1 MTVKEIK
8 ELDYIKGQYAD
19 VEVYRNYNSDRMGF
33 HTDRIQSVESCSED
47 EEVTEFQLMDGE
59 DYNSSICA
67 NTGLK
72 FEDLG
77 FDPEDKILVL
87 KIK

>member
-19 VEVYRNYNSDRMGF
+19 IEVYRNYNSDRMGF
-33 HTDRIQSVESCSED
+33 HTDRIQFVESCAED
-47 EEVTEFQLMDGE
+47 EEVTEFELMDE
-59 DYNSSICA
+59 QDYNSSICA
-67 NTGLK
+67 NTGASFADF
-72 FEDLG
+72 FE
-77 FDPEDKILVL
+77 PEDKILVL

>member
-19 VEVYRNYNSDRMGF
+19 IEVYRNHNSDRMGF
-33 HTDRIQSVESCSED
+33 HTDRIQSVESYSED
-47 EEVTEFQLMDGE
+47 EEVTEFELMDE
-59 DYNSSICA
+59 QDYNSSICA
-67 NTGLK
+67 NTGASFADF
-72 FEDLG
+72 FE
-77 FDPEDKILVL
+77 PEDKILVL

>member
-19 VEVYRNYNSDRMGF
+19 IEVYRIYNSDRMGF
-33 HTDRIQSVESCSED
+33 HTDRIQSVESYSEN
-47 EEVTEFQLMDGE
+47 EEVIEFQLMDEE

-67 NTGLK
+67 NTGSSFADF
-72 FEDLG
+72 FE
-77 FDPEDKILVL
+77 PEDKILVL

>member
-19 VEVYRNYNSDRMGF
+19 IEVYRNYNSDRMGF
-33 HTDRIQSVESCSED
+33 HTDRIQSVESYSED
-47 EEVTEFQLMDGE
+47 EEVIEFQLMDEE
-59 DYNSSICA
+59 DYNSSVCA
-67 NTGLK
+67 NSSVIFADMYEPGN
-72 FEDLG
+72 
-77 FDPEDKILVL
+77 KILVL

>member
-8 ELDYIKGQYAD
+8 ELDNIKDQYVD
-19 VEVYRNYNSDRMGF
+19 IEVYRNYNSDRMGF
-33 HTDRIQSVESCSED
+33 HTDRIQSVESYSED
-47 EEVTEFQLMDGE
+47 EEVIEFQLMDEE

-67 NTGLK
+67 NTGASFADF
-72 FEDLG
+72 FET
-77 FDPEDKILVL
+77 EDKILVL